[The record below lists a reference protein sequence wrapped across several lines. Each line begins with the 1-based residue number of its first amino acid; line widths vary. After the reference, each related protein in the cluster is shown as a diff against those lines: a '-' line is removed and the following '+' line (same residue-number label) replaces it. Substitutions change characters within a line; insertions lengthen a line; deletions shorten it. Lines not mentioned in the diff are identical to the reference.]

1 MESSPKPNGSMRQRG
16 AADDVRVIVL
26 GSVMLLFLS
35 YWRVAAVVLCDLAS
49 TAYYIGGIVEQ
60 SVGPAA
66 PWYILAVLL
75 FSYAVRSM
83 YIESSSLFV
92 RGGVYRVVKEAM
104 GGFMAKLS
112 VSALM
117 FDYVLTGPISGVSAG
132 QYIMSLLLE
141 IMHHVTGKTLGPEF
155 SIAIRNWGSVAIAG
169 SITLYFFW
177 QNLIG
182 LRESSDKAVK
192 IMIATTVMGVT
203 ILLWCIVTLTV
214 QGPRNAV
221 PLLPDLHDRPDPQT
235 GQPFSPLGFLQ
246 GTQIGDRLAALHGGE
261 WLSVIGAVGLCIA
274 FAHAILAMSGEET
287 LAQVYRETEAPKL
300 PNFRKAALIV
310 FIYSLLL
317 TGGVSFLAVLLIPN
331 DVRMTQYSDN
341 LISGLAMHV
350 VGPLAMRF
358 VLHAFVVLVG
368 FLILAGAVNTAI
380 IGSNG
385 VLNRVAEDGVLHDW
399 FLKPHPRHGT
409 TYRIL
414 FLIAG
419 MQLFTILVSRGNVLI
434 LGEAYA
440 FGVVWSFVF
449 KAAAMTVLRFKNTTP
464 REYKVPFNIRL
475 GSYELPI
482 GLSLIFVVLLIA
494 ATMNL
499 LTKPLATE
507 WGLGFT
513 AAFLTIF
520 VVSERT
526 QPQRRNSQNEHLEE
540 FNLQEADEITAD
552 GLGLEHPDRKL
563 LVVRSSDP
571 LDIFDKVLAEID
583 PSKTDVI
590 VMATKVI
597 PGPVTHLLSPQLNRY
612 DQALM
617 TAVVA
622 KAEKIGKHI
631 TPVMI
636 PTNNRIHAILRTAQE
651 IGAQEIIMRVE
662 KLADATRL
670 RERIVSHWKKLQGR
684 PSATIAVR
692 LLSAEAE
699 ESFQLDGNAG

>member
-1 MESSPKPNGSMRQRG
+1 
-16 AADDVRVIVL
+16 
-26 GSVMLLFLS
+26 
-35 YWRVAAVVLCDLAS
+35 
-49 TAYYIGGIVEQ
+49 
-60 SVGPAA
+60 
-66 PWYILAVLL
+66 
-75 FSYAVRSM
+75 
-83 YIESSSLFV
+83 
-92 RGGVYRVVKEAM
+92 
-104 GGFMAKLS
+104 
-112 VSALM
+112 
-117 FDYVLTGPISGVSAG
+117 
-132 QYIMSLLLE
+132 
-141 IMHHVTGKTLGPEF
+141 
-155 SIAIRNWGSVAIAG
+155 
-169 SITLYFFW
+169 
-177 QNLIG
+177 
-182 LRESSDKAVK
+182 
-192 IMIATTVMGVT
+192 
-203 ILLWCIVTLTV
+203 
-214 QGPRNAV
+214 
-221 PLLPDLHDRPDPQT
+221 
-235 GQPFSPLGFLQ
+235 
-246 GTQIGDRLAALHGGE
+246 
-261 WLSVIGAVGLCIA
+261 
-274 FAHAILAMSGEET
+274 
-287 LAQVYRETEAPKL
+287 
-300 PNFRKAALIV
+300 
-310 FIYSLLL
+310 
-317 TGGVSFLAVLLIPN
+317 
-331 DVRMTQYSDN
+331 
-341 LISGLAMHV
+341 
-350 VGPLAMRF
+350 
-358 VLHAFVVLVG
+358 
-368 FLILAGAVNTAI
+368 
-380 IGSNG
+380 
-385 VLNRVAEDGVLHDW
+385 
-399 FLKPHPRHGT
+399 
-409 TYRIL
+409 
-414 FLIAG
+414 
-419 MQLFTILVSRGNVLI
+419 
-434 LGEAYA
+434 
-440 FGVVWSFVF
+440 
-449 KAAAMTVLRFKNTTP
+449 MTVLRFKNTTP

-563 LVVRSSDP
+563 LVVRSSDQ
-571 LDIFDKVLAEID
+571 LDVFDKVLAEID

-670 RERIVSHWKKLQGR
+670 RERIVSHWKKLQAR

-692 LLSAEAE
+692 LLSAGAE